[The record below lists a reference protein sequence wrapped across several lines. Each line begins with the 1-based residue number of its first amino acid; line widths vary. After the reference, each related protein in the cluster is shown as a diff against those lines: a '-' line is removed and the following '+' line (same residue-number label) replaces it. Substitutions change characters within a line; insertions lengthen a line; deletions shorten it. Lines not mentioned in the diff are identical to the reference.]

1 MVAFNIISEMDS
13 RVTLYPLMRCLLS
26 LGDTLVITRNP
37 LVKRLIDN
45 DVEGTFRNFHIIVDD
60 SGASDELVTD
70 YGIDINDYAY
80 VIYDNSSVIDTS
92 AYTLVPIGPYVSEE
106 FYDELERLNDED
118 GTLLILRYGQPVKS
132 KHTKA
137 KTLDQLDEEAVL
149 EEEEEVEELDK
160 KHKKSKSRAKK
171 PELSPEELELAAVNK
186 FKPTKET
193 VDSKLKKVPSLKF
206 PTYEEFELLESSKMF
221 SMVDKNLV
229 KILYTMLKPFIGLN
243 EGSFMKEVSRRDEGS
258 SSFDKRRTDG

>member
-60 SGASDELVTD
+60 SGASDELVSD
-70 YGIDINDYAY
+70 YGINIDDYAY

-137 KTLDQLDEEAVL
+137 KTLDQLDEEATM
-149 EEEEEVEELDK
+149 EEVEVDPKEK
-160 KHKKSKSRAKK
+160 RKRSKSKSKK

-186 FKPTKET
+186 FKPVKET

-221 SMVDKNLV
+221 SMVDKNLM

>member
-60 SGASDELVTD
+60 SGASDELVSD
-70 YGIDINDYAY
+70 YGINIDDYVY

-132 KHTKA
+132 KHAKA
-137 KTLDQLDEEAVL
+137 KTLDQLDEEATM
-149 EEEEEVEELDK
+149 EEEVEPNQ
-160 KHKKSKSRAKK
+160 KHKKSKSKFKK

-186 FKPTKET
+186 FKPVKET

-221 SMVDKNLV
+221 SMVDKNLM